1 MDVQHTN
8 RPVLGMSIMA
18 AAVLYLPVMDG
29 LAKYLGYSLSV
40 GQIVL
45 FRFALQCLF
54 LLPFMVYFGIKI
66 WPYGTIWLQIAR
78 ALMMLITTLMFF
90 TALLYLPMADS
101 ISIFFIEPM
110 LVTILSAL
118 LLGEVI
124 RLRRVSTIILGFI
137 GALLI
142 VQPHF
147 LAVGWVALLP
157 LGAALTF
164 AFYIILTR
172 RLVQDTHP
180 MQMQFMVG
188 FVSVIALLLMTAGS
202 YAFDGGNLLGGMFK
216 LSTLNLFQFGLLL
229 LIGVVATS
237 GHLLI
242 ATAMRYAPAN
252 VIAPLQYLEIVGATI
267 IGLLFF
273 GDVPT
278 HNTMTGIAMIVAAG
292 LYLFYREHQI
302 SAKEAVMKS
311 EAI

>member
-1 MDVQHTN
+1 MAAQHLH

-18 AAVLYLPVMDG
+18 IAVLYLPVMDG
-29 LAKYLGYSLSV
+29 LAKYLGLSISV

-54 LLPFMVYFGIKI
+54 LLPFMIYFGIAI
-66 WPYGTIWLQIAR
+66 WPYGTLWLQIAR

-124 RLRRVSTIILGFI
+124 RLRRVSTIILGFV

-164 AFYIILTR
+164 ALYIILTR
-172 RLVQDTHP
+172 RLVRDTHP

-188 FVSVIALLLMTAGS
+188 FVSVISLLLLTAGS
-202 YAFDGGNLLGGMFK
+202 YAFDEGAWLGGMFS
-216 LSTLNLFQFGLLL
+216 LSVVNGFQLGLLL

-278 HNTMTGIAMIVAAG
+278 GNTMLGIGMIVVAG
-292 LYLFYREHQI
+292 LYLFYREHQVA
-302 SAKEAVMKS
+302 AKEAVIKN
-311 EAI
+311 